1 LFAPLWQNQ
10 TSSMGLAM
18 LLMSGDVSENG
29 SAILAHLS
37 RLMTSG
43 DGFGYLA
50 AALTITTYS
59 MRNMI
64 PLRAVGIVANCIFIA
79 YGVLTSS
86 YPQLLLHSVLLP
98 LNSFRLLQMMRL
110 VTKVKVASEGDLSM
124 EWIRWFTTSRC
135 YTSGATIF
143 AKGDVADAM
152 FVPVSGS
159 YRLVEMGI
167 DIRSGDIVGEIGLVS
182 PGNTRTQTFKCM
194 QAGEMLVVSYT
205 QIEQLYFQNPKFG
218 FFLLRL
224 ITKRLLENQGKL
236 EKQLK
241 HLTARQPDLEARGSA
256 SNTPA
261 AVAREAIWNAARAAL
276 FLFQQSS
283 PRDRHPNR
291 ISSYLQTRSQ
301 LRVVRWM

>member
-1 LFAPLWQNQ
+1 
-10 TSSMGLAM
+10 M
-18 LLMSGDVSENG
+18 LLISGDVSESG
-29 SAILAHLS
+29 STILTHLS
-37 RLMTSG
+37 RLMTHG

-79 YGVLTSS
+79 YGVVTSS

-98 LNSFRLLQMMRL
+98 LNSFRLFQMLRL
-110 VTKVKVASEGDLSM
+110 VTKVKAASEGDLSM
-124 EWIRWFTTSRC
+124 EWIKSFTRSRC
-135 YTSGATIF
+135 YASGATIF

-152 FVPVSGS
+152 FFAVSGN
-159 YRLVEMGI
+159 YRLMEMGI
-167 DIRSGDIVGEIGLVS
+167 DIRPGDIVGEIGLVS
-182 PGNTRTQTFKCM
+182 PENARTQTFKCT

-218 FFLLRL
+218 FFFLRL

-241 HLTARQPDLEARGSA
+241 HVTDSQPDLKA
-256 SNTPA
+256 SGLSVEYAHST
-261 AVAREAIWNAARAAL
+261 RA
-276 FLFQQSS
+276 
-283 PRDRHPNR
+283 
-291 ISSYLQTRSQ
+291 
-301 LRVVRWM
+301 

>member
-1 LFAPLWQNQ
+1 M
-10 TSSMGLAM
+10 SSI
-18 LLMSGDVSENG
+18 SEILSVNG
-29 SAILAHLS
+29 STMVDRLYG
-37 RLMTSG
+37 LMTSG

-98 LNSFRLLQMMRL
+98 LNSFRLFQMMRL

-124 EWIRWFTTSRC
+124 EWIKSFTTSRH
-135 YTSGATIF
+135 YAGGATIF

-152 FVPVSGS
+152 FFAVSGN
-159 YRLVEMGI
+159 YRLVEMGL
-167 DIRSGDIVGEIGLVS
+167 DIGAGDIVGEIGLVS
-182 PGNTRTQTFKCM
+182 PGNARSQTFKCT
-194 QAGEMLVVSYT
+194 QAGEMLVVSYS

-218 FFLLRL
+218 FFFLRL

-241 HLTARQPDLEARGSA
+241 HLTDSQPELKA
-256 SNTPA
+256 SGLA
-261 AVAREAIWNAARAAL
+261 
-276 FLFQQSS
+276 S
-283 PRDRHPNR
+283 
-291 ISSYLQTRSQ
+291 
-301 LRVVRWM
+301 